1 MTNEPD
7 QTRADVIHLS
17 LDKAKLQKA
26 QHLAEQY
33 LVTIEK
39 ANSLADELALIG
51 IELKQTTLS

>member
-1 MTNEPD
+1 MSKQDKTG
-7 QTRADVIHLS
+7 ADVIHLS
-17 LDKAKLQKA
+17 LDKTKLQKA

-33 LVTIEK
+33 LATIEK